1 MGLIHH
7 YGAEILSYESM
18 YENCIWS
25 DTNHVTIINRLRLI
39 NSRTSRTCD
48 VQMSRFR
55 CNDKFT
61 NDKTKF
67 TTELFRSQVK
77 ITVICETRIMLSNG
91 ANTNFNND
99 VMLSSIRDRITW

>member
-1 MGLIHH
+1 MGVIHH
-7 YGAEILSYESM
+7 CGTEILSYESM
-18 YENCIWS
+18 YEDGIWS
-25 DTNHVTIINRLRLI
+25 DTKHVTTMNRLRLV
-39 NSRTSRTCD
+39 NSGKSGTCD

-91 ANTNFNND
+91 ANTNFSND